1 MLDPAIGKLIEKREN
16 RYKLVLE
23 VAQTARDISEK
34 EIERGE
40 ILVEKPVSL
49 AIKKI
54 AAELD

>member
-1 MLDPAIGKLIEKREN
+1 MLDPAIGKLIEKSEN

-34 EIERGE
+34 EIESGE

-49 AIKKI
+49 AIKKM

>member
-1 MLDPAIGKLIEKREN
+1 MLDPAIGKLIEKSEN

-34 EIERGE
+34 EIESGE
-40 ILVEKPVSL
+40 ILVETPVSL
-49 AIKKI
+49 AIKKM